1 MGLSYENAPLEGAVN
16 PELQNVA
23 NTAELLQLFHQ
34 EMQVATGQAVERAY
48 SYAEKM
54 SQNLLNDVKKQLE
67 GFAKPAERVLVV
79 KVEDIKRKLTK
90 AASPYLGECL
100 IQAKTGMNTL
110 LVGPAGCGKT
120 TLAEQVAE
128 SLGMRFG
135 YISLTMGASETWIVG
150 RWTAKGDFVNAEFT
164 DFYKNG
170 GVFLLDEVDAADANL
185 LMLINTALSQPY
197 MLNPMTGE
205 KMAKHREFI
214 CLAAANTFGKGGNIV
229 YTGRSRLDGAF
240 LNRFAAG
247 IIEMDYVEAIEA
259 QLCPDTKLR
268 KKLQK
273 ARKFLKEKSSNEM
286 ITTRDLMNSYTL
298 KTQGIDELR
307 VMQKVTASWPPELAD
322 QSGLLK
328 VEKES
333 PIEEKETQKDEVI
346 F

>member
-1 MGLSYENAPLEGAVN
+1 MALSYETVEVQGENNPTLAGAAQAT
-16 PELQNVA
+16 EILQHF
-23 NTAELLQLFHQ
+23 QQ
-34 EMQVATGQAVERAY
+34 EVQVATGQAVERAM
-48 SYAEKM
+48 SYAEKVAQTLITDM
-54 SQNLLNDVKKQLE
+54 RKQLE
-67 GFAKPAERVLVV
+67 GFAKPSERVMVV
-79 KVEDIKRKLTK
+79 KVDEIKRKLSK
-90 AASPYLGECL
+90 AASPYLGEAL
-100 IQAKTGMNTL
+100 IQAKIGINTL

-128 SLGMRFG
+128 AVGMRFG

-150 RWTAKGDFVNAEFT
+150 RWTAKGEFINAEFT

-205 KMAKHREFI
+205 KMAKHKDFI
-214 CLAAANTFGKGGNIV
+214 CVAAANTFGKGGNIV
-229 YTGRSRLDGAF
+229 YTGRNRLDGAF
-240 LNRFAAG
+240 LNRFACG
-247 IIEMDYVEAIEA
+247 IIEMDYVDAIEA

-273 ARKFLKEKSSNEM
+273 ARKFLKEKNSNEM
-286 ITTRDLMNSYTL
+286 VTTRDLSNAYAL
-298 KTQGIDELR
+298 KSQGVEEKRIMEKL
-307 VMQKVTASWPPELAD
+307 TASWPKELAD

-328 VEKES
+328 DAPKEEPAGES
-333 PIEEKETQKDEVI
+333 EP